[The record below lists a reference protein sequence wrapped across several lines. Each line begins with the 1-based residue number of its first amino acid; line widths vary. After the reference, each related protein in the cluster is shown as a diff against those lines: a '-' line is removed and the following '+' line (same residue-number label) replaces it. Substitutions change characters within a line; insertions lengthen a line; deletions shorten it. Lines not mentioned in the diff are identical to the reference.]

1 MRREAKMT
9 STLMTLAM
17 FLMTAGWGLA
27 QRPVGNPPDRI
38 MVWVDREG
46 NVEPLKTPARPYFGP
61 RLSPDGRQVAI
72 EVQGPRS
79 QIWTYDI
86 ASGKGTQIIRA
97 GERLIIHTP
106 GGGGYGDPKARDR
119 EQVRSDV
126 ANELI
131 SAEAAS
137 ELYGFSKDQE

>member
-46 NVEPLKTPARPYFGP
+46 KCRATEDARPALLRSP
-61 RLSPDGRQVAI
+61 ALS
-72 EVQGPRS
+72 
-79 QIWTYDI
+79 
-86 ASGKGTQIIRA
+86 
-97 GERLIIHTP
+97 
-106 GGGGYGDPKARDR
+106 
-119 EQVRSDV
+119 
-126 ANELI
+126 
-131 SAEAAS
+131 
-137 ELYGFSKDQE
+137 